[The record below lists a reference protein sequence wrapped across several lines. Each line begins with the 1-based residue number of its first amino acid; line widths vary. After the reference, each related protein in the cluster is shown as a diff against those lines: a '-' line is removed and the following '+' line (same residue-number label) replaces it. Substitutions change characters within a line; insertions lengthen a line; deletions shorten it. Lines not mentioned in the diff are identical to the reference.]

1 MRQVA
6 IKMFHTIESTS
17 QFKDFQREARI
28 MKNLEHENIV
38 KIYGFREEPLLIIME
53 YINYKNCGTLQTYVS
68 TRRSD
73 LTVEELLGFA
83 SNIAMVRLTC
93 IASKTRLIDASISR
107 ECNISNK
114 RRLFIETWLLG
125 TYWLLTRTA

>member
-1 MRQVA
+1 MREVA

-17 QFKDFQREARI
+17 QFKDFQREAKI
-28 MKNLEHENIV
+28 MKKLEHENIV

-83 SNIAMVRLTC
+83 SNIAKVRLMLR
-93 IASKTRLIDASISR
+93 ASTTPLIDDSISR

-114 RRLFIETWLLG
+114 RRLFIGTWRLG
-125 TYWLLTRTA
+125 TCWLPTRTA